1 MNQVSILELL
11 VALLPLLLMLIVPI
25 ILIWW
30 IVRVVRRHEARAT
43 EQLQLERQNAEQFQ
57 VLIERLDRI
66 EQQLDPNAK
75 RS

>member
-1 MNQVSILELL
+1 MSELL
-11 VALLPLLLMLIVPI
+11 IAILPLLLMLIVPVTV
-25 ILIWW
+25 LLW
-30 IVRVVRRHEARAT
+30 IVRVVRRHETRAT
-43 EQLQLERQNAEQFQ
+43 EQLQLNRVNAEHFQ